1 MILLRNEILPMIKE
15 WINHWNGHNLNGVM
29 EFIHE
34 DVIFEDWT
42 GDVVKGKN
50 NLQRL
55 WVLWFINHGNFK
67 FNTEDIFVDEKEQ
80 KILLSWTL
88 HWPSLENGFKG
99 RPEIRRGVDVLHLLE
114 GKIYKKFTYSKTT
127 IQIDKFQVLL
137 SEQKSIIFAQ

>member
-1 MILLRNEILPMIKE
+1 MILLRNEIIPMIKE
-15 WINHWNGHNLNGVM
+15 WINHWNDHNLNGVM

-42 GDVVKGKN
+42 GNVVKGKN

-99 RPEIRRGVDVLHLLE
+99 KPEIRRGVDVLHLME